1 MHFLTHSRLAPKWMA
16 FWRCSFNIRPLGKKH
31 SWKKSFTTWN
41 DWTPTKNGIF
51 KLWNPTYYIPL
62 YSIYIY
68 IQYIHINRYEFL
80 PSTIS
85 RDTPRRNPSAW
96 KTWKTPATQLFCL
109 HWFTLQAQ
117 ICAMNGPDLKPW
129 EEKHD
134 SAVWSWNRVDGMVH
148 WFYSWMLNYCLC
160 ILYTYIYIHIHI
172 RMYQA
177 IQSSTGESH
186 EQWRKPVS
194 FTFHKFLVG

>member
-1 MHFLTHSRLAPKWMA
+1 M
-16 FWRCSFNIRPLGKKH
+16 IEPLQKTEYSNFETLH
-31 SWKKSFTTWN
+31 TTY
-41 DWTPTKNGIF
+41 
-51 KLWNPTYYIPL
+51 LYIV
-62 YSIYIY
+62 YIY
-68 IQYIHINRYEFL
+68 IFNIFISIGTSFFHQQYQETHPVEIRLHERPEKLL
-80 PSTIS
+80 PRNFSASTGS
-85 RDTPRRNPSAW
+85 HSKR
-96 KTWKTPATQLFCL
+96 KF
-109 HWFTLQAQ
+109 
-117 ICAMNGPDLKPW
+117 CAMNGPDLKPW

>member
-16 FWRCSFNIRPLGKKH
+16 FWRCSFNILPLGKKH

-41 DWTPTKNGIF
+41 DWTPTKNGRF
-51 KLWNPTYYIPL
+51 KLWNPTYLYIL
-62 YSIYIY
+62 C
-68 IQYIHINRYEFL
+68 IHINRYGFL

-85 RDTPRRNPSAW
+85 RNTPRRNPSAW
-96 KTWKTPATQLFCL
+96 KTWKTLPRNFSASTGSHSKRKF
-109 HWFTLQAQ
+109 
-117 ICAMNGPDLKPW
+117 CAMNGPDLKPW
-129 EEKHD
+129 EVKHD

-186 EQWRKPVS
+186 EQWKKPV
-194 FTFHKFLVG
+194 TFIHIS